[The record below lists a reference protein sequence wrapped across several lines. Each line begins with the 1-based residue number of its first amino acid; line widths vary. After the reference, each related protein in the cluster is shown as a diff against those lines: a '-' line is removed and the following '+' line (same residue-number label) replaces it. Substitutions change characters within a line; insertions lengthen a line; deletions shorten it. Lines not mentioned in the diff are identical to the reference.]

1 MTTTGSGI
9 MMESIAL
16 LTGDA
21 GFSSVN
27 PAVRC
32 HLCVM
37 VPSFTDSGS
46 SPPMLPLLHPLP
58 QPSDRR
64 QADLGRQQ
72 FLESVPAEQIEQLP
86 ENAPALLDAIFGNS
100 PYLSQCLLAEST
112 LFLQVL
118 TNGPDAVFSKVL
130 KKLEE
135 EIAVTLDD
143 TEAMRL
149 LRCAKRQAALLIAT
163 ADIAGFWSLEQVTGA
178 LSDLAETVL
187 QVAIS
192 LLLRQLH
199 AKGEI
204 ALPDPTLPMVDCGLI
219 ILALGKLGARELNY
233 SSDIDLMILFDPD
246 KVDYRGRKTTQ
257 ECFVRLAR
265 NLVRLLQDVTADGYV
280 FRTDLRLR
288 PDPGSTP
295 LAIST
300 LAAEIYYEGMGQNWE
315 RAAMIKA
322 RVVAGDVI
330 AGAAFLRNLR
340 PFIWRKHL
348 DFAAIQDIHSI
359 KRQIHAVKGHREV
372 AVAGHNIKVGRG
384 GIREIEF
391 FAQTQQLIWGGRLP
405 ELRVSATCDAINVL
419 VRLGRTQP
427 GVATDLLAAYRYLRH
442 VEHRLQMVNDQQTQT
457 LPEEGPSLD
466 RLALFCGHADTGE
479 FSRTLLH
486 HLGQVE
492 DHYAELFEEA
502 PSLGSAASGE
512 AGNLVFTGTEDDPAT
527 VQTLERMGFR
537 DGGDVSALIRAWHHG
552 RYRATRSARARELLT
567 ELMPQLLDHLA
578 KTADPDMAFRRFDAF
593 LRGLPAGVQLFS
605 LLHLNRSLLSL
616 VAEVMGSAPLLADQV
631 SRSPA
636 LLDSVLGAGF
646 FEAVPKLQDLRDDLA
661 RQLALANDFQDSLDI
676 IRRWA
681 QDRRFQVGVR
691 LLHSTAYI
699 DEAAGSL
706 SDIADTSISSLLP
719 LVEQEFARQ
728 HGRLP
733 GDGMAIIA
741 LGKLGSREMTVT
753 SDLDLVFIYDIPQ
766 EIEDWESTLST
777 GAKPLPPIQYYARLA
792 QRFISAVTA
801 MTGEGKLYEVD
812 MRLRPSGNSGPIA
825 SGLAPFEKYQ
835 GEEAWTWEHMAL
847 TRARVI
853 AGAGALRERIEASL
867 HRLIAR
873 PRDVAKLRSDILDM
887 RQRIAQQYRNDDPWD
902 LKYYRGGQVDIDF
915 AAQFLELRHAVDH
928 PALLQRSPAATL
940 QAAAEAGLIP
950 SDAAADLIATAQ
962 YWTRLQQMIRLL
974 VGGRI
979 DEAKLPPPTQQHLAQ
994 IGGCTDFKA
1003 LRRKIEE
1010 QAAIAQGHIARLFAD
1025 ETA

>member
-1 MTTTGSGI
+1 
-9 MMESIAL
+9 
-16 LTGDA
+16 
-21 GFSSVN
+21 
-27 PAVRC
+27 
-32 HLCVM
+32 
-37 VPSFTDSGS
+37 
-46 SPPMLPLLHPLP
+46 MLPLSLPLP
-58 QPSDRR
+58 QASDRR

-72 FLESVPAEQIEQLP
+72 FLENIAADQVEQLP
-86 ENAPALLDAIFGNS
+86 EHTAALLDAIFGNS
-100 PYLSQCLLAEST
+100 PYLGHCLLAEST

-130 KKLEE
+130 KRLEE

-143 TEAMRL
+143 RVAMHL
-149 LRCAKRQAALLIAT
+149 LRRAKRQSALLIAT
-163 ADIAGFWSLEQVTGA
+163 ADIARGWSLEQVTAA
-178 LSDLAETVL
+178 LSDLAETAL
-187 QVAIS
+187 QATIG

-199 AKGEI
+199 EKGEI
-204 ALPDPTLPMVDCGLI
+204 ALPDPTLPMVDSGLI
-219 ILALGKLGARELNY
+219 VLALGKLGARELNY

-246 KVDYRGRKTTQ
+246 KVDYRGRKTVQ

-265 NLVRLLQDVTADGYV
+265 NLVRLLQDVTEDGYV

-300 LAAEIYYEGMGQNWE
+300 LAAETYYEGMGQNWE

-330 AGAAFLRNLR
+330 SGAEFLRNLR

-391 FAQTQQLIWGGRLP
+391 FAQTQQLIWGGRQP
-405 ELRVSATCDAINVL
+405 ELRVSPTCDAIDVL
-419 VRLGRTQP
+419 VRLGRTRP
-427 GVATDLLAAYRYLRH
+427 EVAADLLTAYRYLRH
-442 VEHRLQMVNDQQTQT
+442 VEHRLQMIADQQTQT
-457 LPEEGPSLD
+457 LPEVGPGLD
-466 RLALFCGHADTGE
+466 RLALFCGHRDTAE
-479 FSRTLLH
+479 FSQTLLH

-502 PSLGSAASGE
+502 PSLGSAGGKE
-512 AGNLVFTGTEDDPAT
+512 AGNLVFTGTEDDPET
-527 VQTLERMGFR
+527 VKTLQRMGFR
-537 DGGDVSALIRAWHHG
+537 DGADVSALIRAWHHG

-567 ELMPQLLDHLA
+567 ELMPQLLDQLA

-631 SRSPA
+631 SRAPA
-636 LLDSVLGAGF
+636 LLDNVLSAGF
-646 FEAVPKLQDLRDDLA
+646 FEAVPQAEDLRSDLA

-676 IRRWA
+676 LRRWA

-691 LLHSTAYI
+691 LLHSAAHI

-706 SDIADTSISSLLP
+706 SDIADTVIAALLP

-733 GDGMAIIA
+733 GNGMAVVA
-741 LGKLGSREMTVT
+741 LGRLGSREMTVT
-753 SDLDLVFIYDIPQ
+753 SDLDLVFIYDIPGD
-766 EIEDWESTLST
+766 IPDWETIGSD

-792 QRFISAVTA
+792 QRFINAVTA
-801 MTGEGKLYEVD
+801 LTGEGKLYDVD

-825 SGLAPFEKYQ
+825 SGLPAFEKYQ
-835 GEEAWTWEHMAL
+835 SEEAWTWEHMAL

-853 AGAGALRERIEASL
+853 AGAPALQKRLAAALRRVL
-867 HRLIAR
+867 AR
-873 PRDVAKLRSDILDM
+873 RRDIPKLRADILDM
-887 RQRIAQQYRNDDPWD
+887 RQRIAQQYRSDDLWD

-915 AAQFLELRHAVDH
+915 AAQFLQLRYAPDY
-928 PALLQRSPAATL
+928 PGILQRSPAASL
-940 QAAAEAGLIP
+940 AAAAEAGLLRRDI
-950 SDAAADLIATAQ
+950 AAELIEVGR

-979 DEAKLPPPTQQHLAQ
+979 DETKLPLPTRQHLAE
-994 IGGCTDFKA
+994 IGGCADFAA
-1003 LRRKIEE
+1003 LRREIERR
-1010 QAAIAQGHIARLFAD
+1010 AAVAFRHVTSLLSGEAG
-1025 ETA
+1025 